1 MFENLNHSDLN
12 DPCKQIQKM
21 NTLMQEGKL
30 IRRSWR
36 NWIFLSCTMAITTI
50 GLAVSIPPL
59 LSAQTFGF
67 WPWEKTDFVLILGLS
82 VTVLSMIA
90 YLTIQQRN
98 VLNIHKT
105 LQRIQKTTEDHM
117 QRHICRLYSLIK
129 LSRKMASEIDLPTVF
144 YSITEMCVEAFNC
157 DRSSLMIYEEKEREL
172 VVRAMSGKSKGDVID
187 TREGIGDGVAGYA
200 AKHTKS
206 LLLNPDIDLSIYPD
220 LQLDDKKIHS
230 AMVVPIIVR
239 NELVGVINVSLYTAG
254 NTYTEEDLGALQ
266 VVAESI
272 GAYIRHAEQG
282 HWMRQTIDKLRS
294 GKKKAAVSAKA
305 AAIEEATT

>member
-1 MFENLNHSDLN
+1 
-12 DPCKQIQKM
+12 
-21 NTLMQEGKL
+21 
-30 IRRSWR
+30 
-36 NWIFLSCTMAITTI
+36 
-50 GLAVSIPPL
+50 
-59 LSAQTFGF
+59 
-67 WPWEKTDFVLILGLS
+67 
-82 VTVLSMIA
+82 
-90 YLTIQQRN
+90 
-98 VLNIHKT
+98 
-105 LQRIQKTTEDHM
+105 
-117 QRHICRLYSLIK
+117 
-129 LSRKMASEIDLPTVF
+129 
-144 YSITEMCVEAFNC
+144 
-157 DRSSLMIYEEKEREL
+157 MIYEEKEREL

-239 NELVGVINVSLYTAG
+239 NELVGVINVSSYTAG

-294 GKKKAAVSAKA
+294 GKKKASVSAKA